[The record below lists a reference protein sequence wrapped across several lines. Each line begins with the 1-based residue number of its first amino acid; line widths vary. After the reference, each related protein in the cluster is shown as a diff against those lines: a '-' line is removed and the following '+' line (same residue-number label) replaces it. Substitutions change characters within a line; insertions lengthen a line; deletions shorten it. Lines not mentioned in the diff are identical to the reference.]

1 MLWPAAF
8 KSSQKS
14 GRARGCKGWRVANG
28 GITCDMIMRMQRVV
42 LLPLL
47 DASVMSSW
55 WEHAGGYDNLLHVA
69 AD

>member
-1 MLWPAAF
+1 
-8 KSSQKS
+8 
-14 GRARGCKGWRVANG
+14 
-28 GITCDMIMRMQRVV
+28 MIMRMQRVV